1 MDIPPDKRPRLS
13 GPPPTPWQN
22 SPEGSRQLPSPGG
35 PQHYHP
41 SNPFSRPPEPHP
53 LDHRRPSEH
62 SPYDHQDPRRPGSGP
77 SHGYHNGPPQP
88 PPPPAPPSQQPPI
101 PPYAGQRDP
110 MVKRDPSDEPQQYR
124 PPSTGVD
131 HNVMPSP
138 HHEGPGRPYH
148 PSYDPARNQQY
159 QPPQQQNPYP
169 PVQSPM
175 SATEPY
181 GNNPYGPGGGLP
193 PPRDF
198 QTVTYPTAAPR
209 GQDIRKKAQRAAQAC
224 DSCRTLKAK
233 CDEGRPACSTCKEK
247 GTECRYRDPPPKQQD
262 KASADIMDSLA
273 RLESFMSGFNNKIE
287 HVNKKI
293 ENLTG
298 EMRDIKHAQNG
309 TVASSANYDAVKL
322 EQADSFPRH
331 RVDYPRPS
339 IVSENQPLLS
349 NESPYGSTPSQPRAT
364 GGYPSQG
371 GETDEEEDTGNPGP
385 SKPPSIPVNH
395 TTGAA
400 RLLNVPAIR
409 ALCQGAMQSSKIK
422 NEKYPILQE
431 EKRGLLRLFGRGEGY
446 EPPPGYDKD
455 PLGDHGA
462 DSTPG
467 DSHSD
472 VSSPAG
478 EEWGQLGG
486 LTPPGHQ
493 PDFVRG
499 GIDANGMPD
508 LSRETVLDLVKSYM
522 EHINIMHPILI
533 KSRLDLLVEHFLKSI
548 PESQAKPK
556 QVSTLQ
562 AGHTSY
568 NGPGFVGSGYRN
580 PESPGNKRKRSPI
593 AGDYAEPHAVLEHK
607 PGHPFRSIGSAIVLL
622 VMALGKI
629 CQYKGKI
636 PDGWASDRDLDNSYG
651 SSPTVRNGHP
661 PSPIQSSPGMGMGS
675 PMDGERGQ
683 PRSRR
688 TSIDGAY
695 PARNPARPRNIDI
708 IPGLAYHALATDVI
722 GNQLAGNSLQHVHA
736 NILAG
741 LYHGQLARVMESHGY
756 IAAACRSLQVILR
769 PKLDRLRRIKEQ
781 GSIISDKD
789 NPLVVAFWTC
799 LQLESDIVAELP
811 CPHSGILTYEEDM
824 PHPNFKTEEDGKDN
838 DIVHSYI
845 GQLFLRKH
853 LNQLHN
859 MFYRPDGAPF
869 NSANKTKEH
878 HPTIDA
884 SVVNLHAIFN
894 LMSTKMGWNPAEGE
908 PANEILRARL
918 RAKFYGAE
926 VITYRHF
933 ILKVLERDSAG
944 DAGGQ
949 IAPEYLP
956 KFEAPVIRKNVQ
968 RIEDLDPK
976 VLHYIECGIKALIFS
991 TKAFHGLGD
1000 PGKDRLIVTNVW
1012 GTAHAQWGNMV
1023 TLLAAYMNPILN
1035 EILLRF
1041 ITVHEL
1047 RQLTETT
1054 LAFLQLTA
1062 SPTSALHSD
1071 YKILRYMGQKTGITP
1086 PQGPNTGSSFSSSTT
1101 GDVPM
1106 TGH

>member
-1 MDIPPDKRPRLS
+1 MMDIPPDKRPRLS

-22 SPEGSRQLPSPGG
+22 SPEGSRQLPSPSAPP

-41 SNPFSRPPEPHP
+41 NPFSRPAEPHP

-62 SPYDHQDPRRPGSGP
+62 SQYDHQDPRRPGSGP
-77 SHGYHNGPPQP
+77 LHGYHNGPQAP
-88 PPPPAPPSQQPPI
+88 PPPPAPPIQQPHI

-159 QPPQQQNPYP
+159 QPPQQPNPYP

-198 QTVTYPTAAPR
+198 QTVTYPTAAAAAAASR

-273 RLESFMSGFNNKIE
+273 RLESFMSGFNNKME
-287 HVNKKI
+287 HVHKKI
-293 ENLTG
+293 EHLTG
-298 EMRDIKHAQNG
+298 EMREIKHAQNG
-309 TVASSANYDAVKL
+309 TMASNEHAEAAPGN
-322 EQADSFPRH
+322 
-331 RVDYPRPS
+331 RVEFPRPS
-339 IVSENQPLLS
+339 IGSENQPLLS
-349 NESPYGSTPSQPRAT
+349 NESPYGSTPSQQRAPD
-364 GGYPSQG
+364 GFPPQA
-371 GETDEEEDTGNPGP
+371 GEISEEEEESGNPGP

-409 ALCQGAMQSSKIK
+409 ALCQGAMDSSKIR

-508 LSRETVLDLVKSYM
+508 LSRETVLDLVNSYM
-522 EHINIMHPILI
+522 THINIMHPILI

-556 QVSTLQ
+556 QVSSLQ
-562 AGHTSY
+562 AGHTTY

-593 AGDYAEPHAVLEHK
+593 TGEYAEPHAMLEHK

-629 CQYKGKI
+629 CQHKGKI
-636 PDGWASDRDLDNSYG
+636 PDAWYSDRDLDNSYG

-661 PSPIQSSPGMGMGS
+661 PSPIQSSPGMGMAS

-695 PARNPARPRNIDI
+695 PARSFAKPRNIDV

-769 PKLDRLRRIKEQ
+769 PKLDRLRKIKEQ
-781 GSIISDKD
+781 GLVIPDKD
-789 NPLVVAFWTC
+789 HPLVVAFWTC

-824 PHPNFKTEEDGKDN
+824 PHPHFATQERHGIEN
-838 DIVHSYI
+838 DVVHSYV

-859 MFYRPDGAPF
+859 MFYRPDG
-869 NSANKTKEH
+869 
-878 HPTIDA
+878 
-884 SVVNLHAIFN
+884 
-894 LMSTKMGWNPAEGE
+894 GE
-908 PANEILRARL
+908 PAADILRARL

-933 ILKVLERDSAG
+933 ILKILERDSSG

-956 KFEAPVIRKNVQ
+956 KFEAPVINKNVQ
-968 RIEDLDPK
+968 RIEDLDSK
-976 VLHYIECGIKALIFS
+976 VLNYIECGIKALIFS
-991 TKAFHGLGD
+991 TKAFYGLGD

-1012 GTAHAQWGNMV
+1012 GTAHAQWGNVV

-1035 EILLRF
+1035 QILLRF
-1041 ITVHEL
+1041 IKVDGL

-1054 LAFLQLTA
+1054 LAFLALIA

-1071 YKILRYMGQKTGITP
+1071 YKILKYMGQKTGITP

-1101 GDVPM
+1101 GDIPM
-1106 TGH
+1106 SGH

>member
-1 MDIPPDKRPRLS
+1 
-13 GPPPTPWQN
+13 
-22 SPEGSRQLPSPGG
+22 
-35 PQHYHP
+35 
-41 SNPFSRPPEPHP
+41 
-53 LDHRRPSEH
+53 
-62 SPYDHQDPRRPGSGP
+62 
-77 SHGYHNGPPQP
+77 
-88 PPPPAPPSQQPPI
+88 
-101 PPYAGQRDP
+101 
-110 MVKRDPSDEPQQYR
+110 
-124 PPSTGVD
+124 
-131 HNVMPSP
+131 
-138 HHEGPGRPYH
+138 
-148 PSYDPARNQQY
+148 
-159 QPPQQQNPYP
+159 
-169 PVQSPM
+169 
-175 SATEPY
+175 
-181 GNNPYGPGGGLP
+181 
-193 PPRDF
+193 
-198 QTVTYPTAAPR
+198 
-209 GQDIRKKAQRAAQAC
+209 
-224 DSCRTLKAK
+224 
-233 CDEGRPACSTCKEK
+233 
-247 GTECRYRDPPPKQQD
+247 
-262 KASADIMDSLA
+262 
-273 RLESFMSGFNNKIE
+273 MSGFNNKIE

-769 PKLDRLRRIKEQ
+769 P
-781 GSIISDKD
+781 
-789 NPLVVAFWTC
+789 
-799 LQLESDIVAELP
+799 
-811 CPHSGILTYEEDM
+811 
-824 PHPNFKTEEDGKDN
+824 
-838 DIVHSYI
+838 
-845 GQLFLRKH
+845 
-853 LNQLHN
+853 
-859 MFYRPDGAPF
+859 
-869 NSANKTKEH
+869 
-878 HPTIDA
+878 
-884 SVVNLHAIFN
+884 
-894 LMSTKMGWNPAEGE
+894 
-908 PANEILRARL
+908 
-918 RAKFYGAE
+918 
-926 VITYRHF
+926 
-933 ILKVLERDSAG
+933 
-944 DAGGQ
+944 
-949 IAPEYLP
+949 
-956 KFEAPVIRKNVQ
+956 
-968 RIEDLDPK
+968 
-976 VLHYIECGIKALIFS
+976 
-991 TKAFHGLGD
+991 
-1000 PGKDRLIVTNVW
+1000 
-1012 GTAHAQWGNMV
+1012 
-1023 TLLAAYMNPILN
+1023 
-1035 EILLRF
+1035 
-1041 ITVHEL
+1041 
-1047 RQLTETT
+1047 
-1054 LAFLQLTA
+1054 
-1062 SPTSALHSD
+1062 
-1071 YKILRYMGQKTGITP
+1071 
-1086 PQGPNTGSSFSSSTT
+1086 
-1101 GDVPM
+1101 
-1106 TGH
+1106 